1 MQFDLVSPER
11 SVASR
16 QAESVEVP
24 GADGDMT
31 VMADHA
37 SLVTTLR
44 PGIIRANSP
53 DTTDEFVVTGGF
65 VEISEDG
72 ISILAEQAVPISE
85 ASPAMVDAIISREME
100 DIKTLEGARRDSADT
115 RIACLKELS
124 ARLG

>member
-16 QAESVEVP
+16 QAESVEIP

-44 PGIIRANSP
+44 PGVIRANSSGA
-53 DTTDEFVVTGGF
+53 TDEFVVTGGF
-65 VEISEDG
+65 VEVTKEG
-72 ISILAEQAVPISE
+72 ISILAEQVVPISE
-85 ASPAMVDAIISREME
+85 ASSTMVDTIISREME
-100 DIKTLEGARRDSADT
+100 GMEALEGARRDAADT